1 MEPGGGLCS
10 RMFTTSGYEERK
22 KPLSS
27 CIFRPEILRMPLDA
41 DKKRII
47 RHFYRFDQTVG
58 GFSCGDQSICQS
70 FDGLVMGTVDTDGIC
85 LADGVESCT
94 WGDGYAVGKGNV
106 VKWLFVGDWKLPGY
120 LAGNILV

>member
-1 MEPGGGLCS
+1 MEPGAGSSS

-22 KPLSS
+22 KPFSS

-47 RHFYRFDQTVG
+47 GHFYRFDQTVR

-70 FDGLVMGTVDTDGIC
+70 FDGLVMGAVDTDGIC

-106 VKWLFVGDWKLPGY
+106 VKWLFVGD
-120 LAGNILV
+120 